1 VLLICWDGG
10 QAGLVQ
16 HEMTDGNLPHFAA
29 LAQSGLQA
37 EHAISVDP
45 TLSASAQ
52 SSLVTGAYPQ
62 HTGIPSNAFHHP
74 SDSFYWYRQ
83 GFEQPLDDAEPV
95 WVSASRAGLTTAALF
110 IAGATPSIPQQ
121 MADLTIGYGGRDAYS
136 EQVKISLH
144 SSEAWEN
151 SPPSYSPPLLGS
163 FHIPQVTRVDLLVLD
178 ASNDQIENYDTV
190 LLRPGAIA
198 EPVLLEEGEWGEL
211 VLVPETTAGADFLIQ
226 AITPQEVT
234 LYHSGVY
241 HNLAAPRALLENLNT
256 EFGFFPAGPDEYALE
271 HGWINE
277 DDYLYEMERASRW
290 MAEVIAWVYQT
301 YQPDLTVAWH
311 DGFDSALHTFW
322 LVDERQPGYS
332 TEKASRYA
340 GYRAQAVHMVDAAL
354 ETILRP
360 VNLQQTTVLL
370 TADHGSEPIHTNV
383 FVNTILEKARLLTL
397 DRRNYV
403 LVDRSQAI
411 AFTSGSSVQIYIN
424 LRGREQDGIVPP
436 EEYLTVQS
444 QIIDQLKSLADPL
457 TGQPVFQRVLAR
469 QELSQLHLDHP
480 LAGDIFAQANPGYSL
495 DDWRGNDQIFGPV
508 TYLGGHGFDSAAP
521 EMHAFFIAAGGGV
534 QQSEDLLAPVRII
547 DIAPTIAALL
557 SFQPG
562 PNISGQPIAGLIEP

>member
-1 VLLICWDGG
+1 
-10 QAGLVQ
+10 
-16 HEMTDGNLPHFAA
+16 
-29 LAQSGLQA
+29 
-37 EHAISVDP
+37 
-45 TLSASAQ
+45 
-52 SSLVTGAYPQ
+52 
-62 HTGIPSNAFHHP
+62 
-74 SDSFYWYRQ
+74 
-83 GFEQPLDDAEPV
+83 
-95 WVSASRAGLTTAALF
+95 
-110 IAGATPSIPQQ
+110 
-121 MADLTIGYGGRDAYS
+121 
-136 EQVKISLH
+136 
-144 SSEAWEN
+144 
-151 SPPSYSPPLLGS
+151 
-163 FHIPQVTRVDLLVLD
+163 
-178 ASNDQIENYDTV
+178 
-190 LLRPGAIA
+190 
-198 EPVLLEEGEWGEL
+198 
-211 VLVPETTAGADFLIQ
+211 
-226 AITPQEVT
+226 
-234 LYHSGVY
+234 
-241 HNLAAPRALLENLNT
+241 
-256 EFGFFPAGPDEYALE
+256 
-271 HGWINE
+271 
-277 DDYLYEMERASRW
+277 
-290 MAEVIAWVYQT
+290 
-301 YQPDLTVAWH
+301 
-311 DGFDSALHTFW
+311 
-322 LVDERQPGYS
+322 
-332 TEKASRYA
+332 
-340 GYRAQAVHMVDAAL
+340 
-354 ETILRP
+354 

-469 QELSQLHLDHP
+469 QELAQLHLDHP